1 MEAIC
6 FHVNLTGF
14 VQNAEKCLKHYA
26 REYNILFLFSG
37 SKIEIVLM

>member
-1 MEAIC
+1 MEAMC

-26 REYNILFLFSG
+26 R
-37 SKIEIVLM
+37 